1 MSRRID
7 QNKTPDPLPGEVI
20 ESFLKLGIPY
30 RLAILDFAEAA
41 IPAQTTQDSAFVEAG
56 IVAGRLLLQFLGL
69 GVTRKGGLTLIPS
82 REYHID
88 NGFTD
93 EVKVIDIGGRLW
105 ISLPLRR
112 RPLTRSRTFIMVLR
126 RHLHILLGFRASTRF
141 RQSQT
146 VYLDYPHPCAHSPS
160 LTFERRL
167 TMPRTHSGVPQRAG
181 AAFCVDLENSIPV

>member
-7 QNKTPDPLPGEVI
+7 QNKTPDPPFGRSYRKLP
-20 ESFLKLGIPY
+20 ESRYSY

-82 REYHID
+82 REYHTD

-93 EVKVIDIGGRLW
+93 EVKVIDIGRRFVDIATLDAETADALAHFHNGASKASAHFTWDSGHRLDFDNLRQC
-105 ISLPLRR
+105 IPIIRTLVLTHLP
-112 RPLTRSRTFIMVLR
+112 S
-126 RHLHILLGFRASTRF
+126 
-141 RQSQT
+141 
-146 VYLDYPHPCAHSPS
+146 HSN
-160 LTFERRL
+160 
-167 TMPRTHSGVPQRAG
+167 GV
-181 AAFCVDLENSIPV
+181 

>member
-20 ESFLKLGIPY
+20 ESFLKVDIPY

-69 GVTRKGGLTLIPS
+69 GFTRKGGLTLIPS
-82 REYHID
+82 REYHTD

-93 EVKVIDIGGRLW
+93 EVKVIDIGGRFVDIATLDAETADALAHFHNGASKASAHFTW
-105 ISLPLRR
+105 IQGVDSISTISDSVSRLSAPL
-112 RPLTRSRTFIMVLR
+112 
-126 RHLHILLGFRASTRF
+126 
-141 RQSQT
+141 
-146 VYLDYPHPCAHSPS
+146 CS
-160 LTFERRL
+160 LTFPHIRTASDHAADTLRR
-167 TMPRTHSGVPQRAG
+167 PAAG
-181 AAFCVDLENSIPV
+181 RGCILRGFGE

>member
-30 RLAILDFAEAA
+30 RFAILDFAEAA

-82 REYHID
+82 REYHTD

-93 EVKVIDIGGRLW
+93 EVKVIDIGRRFW
-105 ISLPLRR
+105 ISLPLTR

-126 RHLHILLGFRASTRF
+126 RHLHILLGIQGIDSISTISDSVSRLF
-141 RQSQT
+141 AP
-146 VYLDYPHPCAHSPS
+146 LCS
-160 LTFERRL
+160 LTFPHIRTASDHAAETLRRPTTGRGCIL
-167 TMPRTHSGVPQRAG
+167 RG
-181 AAFCVDLENSIPV
+181 F